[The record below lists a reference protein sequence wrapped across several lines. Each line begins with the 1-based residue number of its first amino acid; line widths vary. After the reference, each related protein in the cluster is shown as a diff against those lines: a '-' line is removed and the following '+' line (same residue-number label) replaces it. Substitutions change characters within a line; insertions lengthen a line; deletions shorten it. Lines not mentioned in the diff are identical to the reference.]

1 MRANKEFGGGSWNRP
16 SGSGSPPML
25 RYGVAF
31 CAVCVGGLT
40 AAADLAV
47 TRPLLP
53 PKDPNVP
60 YELSREEE
68 LLLLQATVTL
78 YGIAYTT
85 GRLLYRWRS
94 AHAEA
99 EELRKWS
106 QTHMF
111 VLNLLAGGFLVGSG
125 CQSFLLAGVLRP
137 SLVVG
142 VLLMVLGARDGW
154 RVVRL
159 WRAGPHGLQ

>member
-1 MRANKEFGGGSWNRP
+1 
-16 SGSGSPPML
+16 ML
-25 RYGVAF
+25 RFGVAF

-47 TRPLLP
+47 SLPLLP

-60 YELSREEE
+60 YKQSREEE
-68 LLLLQATVTL
+68 LLIFEACVTF
-78 YGIAYTT
+78 YGIVYTT
-85 GRLLYRWRS
+85 GRLLYRWRR

-106 QTHMF
+106 RAHMI
-111 VLNLLAGGFLVGSG
+111 VLNLLAGCFLVGSG
-125 CQSFLLAGVLRP
+125 WQSLQLAGVLRP

-142 VLLMVLGARDGW
+142 VLLVALGARDGW
-154 RVVRL
+154 RAVRL